1 MSTLFLNFFLHFK
14 IFCHVQQTAA
24 FNMFFVIS
32 VFCFCSS
39 SCNLHNKGDILFI
52 LLTTKIEGNFVIRM
66 HLTVRCLE
74 FVARVLCQRC
84 SFSFKVKIGRITVKM
99 AVYIPRGYV
108 TCFTMNKTN
117 ILQTNC
123 ANSYFCPIKF
133 GAVIRQKRI
142 I

>member
-1 MSTLFLNFFLHFK
+1 
-14 IFCHVQQTAA
+14 
-24 FNMFFVIS
+24 
-32 VFCFCSS
+32 
-39 SCNLHNKGDILFI
+39 
-52 LLTTKIEGNFVIRM
+52 
-66 HLTVRCLE
+66 
-74 FVARVLCQRC
+74 
-84 SFSFKVKIGRITVKM
+84 M